1 MLQRLRNLTAN
12 KMNYGLKIYT
22 LGFLSQSHIRGEEGG
37 WQMKFKPLWLADL
50 SPWPQVLVIRVKG
63 ALARQGK
70 GALAR
75 HVGKGV
81 GEHIK
86 LELHMRHPT
95 RGETPLSHRAL
106 PWF

>member
-1 MLQRLRNLTAN
+1 
-12 KMNYGLKIYT
+12 MNYGLKIYT

-37 WQMKFKPLWLADL
+37 WQMKFKPLWSADL
-50 SPWPQVLVIRVKG
+50 SPWPQVLVMCVKG
-63 ALARQGK
+63 ALTRQVQ
-70 GALAR
+70 

-86 LELHMRHPT
+86 LHMRHPT
-95 RGETPLSHRAL
+95 RGEIPLSHRVL